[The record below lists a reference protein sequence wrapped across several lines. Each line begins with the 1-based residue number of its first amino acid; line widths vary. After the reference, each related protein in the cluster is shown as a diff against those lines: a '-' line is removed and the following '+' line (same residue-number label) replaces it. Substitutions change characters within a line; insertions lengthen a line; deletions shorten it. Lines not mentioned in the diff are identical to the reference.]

1 MTEYERIRERIAK
14 LLLQQEFNMDD
25 DMANEE
31 WQRIDEQDRED
42 WQKDADQILSLDG
55 ICIKSDDQSLPEI
68 PEFQYDKEEHRPYLK
83 RGAINYSKMLVG
95 WVKCRKKE

>member
-1 MTEYERIRERIAK
+1 MTEYERVREQIAK

-55 ICIKSDDQSLPEI
+55 ICIKSDDQSLPDI
-68 PEFQYDKEEHRPYLK
+68 KTWWDSTVWRNAYQQAQQD
-83 RGAINYSKMLVG
+83 MLAQN
-95 WVKCRKKE
+95 WVKCLKKE